1 VPPIVEAMPRLR
13 IALAVA
19 LAFALAVP
27 AALACG
33 RGYSYA
39 GLYAPRRA
47 SGVAATLSM
56 LDQPSVSSG
65 HVGAWVGVGGA
76 RLGPKGT
83 DEWLQVGLA
92 SFAGS
97 AEGHLYYEVARPG
110 REPQYHE
117 LASGIQPQERLR
129 VAVLEL
135 PFARD
140 TWIVGSDKGFAGPFY
155 LPKSHRA
162 WAPIATAESW
172 NDGGG
177 ACNRYAYRFGGVQL
191 QHRDGRW
198 KPLRHGLKLE
208 DPGLRLHRTPTSTFS
223 VTAD

>member
-1 VPPIVEAMPRLR
+1 MPRVR
-13 IALAVA
+13 TTLAVA
-19 LAFALAVP
+19 LAFALSAP
-27 AALACG
+27 AALACA

-56 LDQPSVSSG
+56 LHEPSVATG
-65 HVGAWVGVGGA
+65 HVAAWVGVGGE

-92 SFAGS
+92 SFPGS
-97 AEGHLYYEVARPG
+97 AEGHLYYKLAQPG
-110 REPQYHE
+110 QKPRYKE
-117 LASGIQPQERLR
+117 LASGIAPGERVR

-140 TWIVGSDKGFAGPFY
+140 TWAVVSDKGIAGPFY

-162 WAPIATAESW
+162 WAPIATVESW
-172 NDGGG
+172 DGGG
-177 ACNRYAYRFGGVQL
+177 TQCNRYAYRFQGVQL
-191 QHRDGRW
+191 QHRDGGW
-198 KPLRHGLKLE
+198 KPLRHGLKLQ
-208 DPGLRLHRTPTSTFS
+208 DPGLRLHRTPSSTFS
-223 VTAD
+223 VTAA